1 MEALHRPGA
10 AAAPLEEL
18 VLAEAELGAVEVLT
32 LDEDVGSALES
43 ELVLAPTFDGVPQ
56 PASAVLASA
65 AAATRMSA
73 RMCPFL
79 AMAQEWS
86 DPLHESISAT
96 AEVAIVS
103 GL

>member
-1 MEALHRPGA
+1 M
-10 AAAPLEEL
+10 
-18 VLAEAELGAVEVLT
+18 LAELESAEVLT

-56 PASAVLASA
+56 PASAVVVSA
-65 AAATRMSA
+65 AAARRMSD
-73 RMCPFL
+73 RMRPFL

-86 DPLHESISAT
+86 DPIPESISAT
-96 AEVAIVS
+96 ADLAIVS